1 MSESSVSP
9 IIVDRLVSE
18 FDAEADTFLS
28 RYTSFQV
35 GGKTPAMVQCRDADE
50 LALIVSLL
58 HREKQPYFVMGQGTN
73 VLVSDEGLDEV
84 VLRFCNE
91 SSQELIEDEGFV
103 RVSGDMLLDNFAA
116 RLVELGVGD
125 LTYLSGIPGTLG
137 GAIAGNAGAFGQQI
151 GDALLRAELLSVE
164 GDRRWVEGEE
174 LEFAYR
180 SSVLKAS
187 REIVLQADIRVEN
200 IDPQSLQS
208 ERASILQLRREKHPD
223 WKAEPCAGSVFR
235 NIEPTS
241 AAERRQAAGWFLEE
255 AGVKSFQV
263 GGASLYSKHANII
276 IAGEEASA
284 LDVYELSE
292 KMKKAVKDRFGLELV
307 REVQLVGKFPM
318 LHNS

>member
-9 IIVDRLVSE
+9 NIVDRLASE
-18 FDAEADTFLS
+18 FGAVPDTFLS

-58 HREKQPYFVMGQGTN
+58 HQEKQPYFIMGQGTN
-73 VLVSDEGLDEV
+73 VLVADEGIAEV

-91 SSQELIEDEGFV
+91 SSQELIQEEGFV
-103 RVSGDMLLDNFAA
+103 RVSGDILLDNFAA
-116 RLVELGVGD
+116 KLVELGVGD

-164 GDRRWVEGEE
+164 GKRRWVEAEE
-174 LEFAYR
+174 LDFSYR
-180 SSVLKAS
+180 FSGLKNT
-187 REIVLQADIRVEN
+187 REIVLQADIRVEK
-200 IDPQSLQS
+200 IDLQVLQN
-208 ERASILQLRREKHPD
+208 ERASILQQRGEKHPD
-223 WKAEPCAGSVFR
+223 WKTEPCAGSVFR

-241 AAERRQAAGWFLEE
+241 AADRRQAAGWFLEE
-255 AGVKSFQV
+255 AGVKSFHV
-263 GGASLYSKHANII
+263 GGASLYLKHANII
-276 IAGEEASA
+276 IAGEGASA

-292 KMKKAVKDRFGLELV
+292 KMKRAVKDRFGLELV
-307 REVQLVGKFPM
+307 REVQLIGKFPDV
-318 LHNS
+318 

>member
-164 GDRRWVEGEE
+164 GDRRWVEGGE

-187 REIVLQADIRVEN
+187 REIVLQADIRVETV
-200 IDPQSLQS
+200 DPQALQS

-223 WKAEPCAGSVFR
+223 WKTEPCAGSVFR

-276 IAGEEASA
+276 IAGEEACA

-307 REVQLVGKFPM
+307 REVQLIGKFPM